1 MVCIVD
7 LINNNSRPLIFLGS
21 NAALWFITDICN
33 RHQIKVHGIID
44 SDYYGNRSD
53 LEGIPVVDTELAFAD
68 HEKLKYYKENFN
80 FFLVVNWTGQQD
92 AIHERDFNKRL
103 QFIELIEKYD
113 LNCISLVDPTS
124 VVHSTN
130 VIGKNVLIDSFC
142 YISAYN
148 TIGDFTNIYAYA
160 AIGHH
165 NIIGN
170 NCVIQRQ
177 SGIHMY
183 NILEDNV
190 YVGLS
195 TQVFG
200 EQLILKQG
208 TVIHPCLGVNRST
221 KENEI
226 VSLAG
231 RDLRR
236 IYPYIQE
243 G

>member
-33 RHQIKVHGIID
+33 RRHIKVHGIID
-44 SDYYGNRSD
+44 SDYFGNKDD

-68 HEKLKYYKENFN
+68 PDKLKYYKENFN
-80 FFLVVNWTGQQD
+80 FFLVVNWTGQKD
-92 AIHERDFNKRL
+92 SVHARDFKKRL

-124 VVHSTN
+124 VVHHTN

-142 YISAYN
+142 YISAHN
-148 TIGDFTNIYAYA
+148 EIGDFTNIYAYA

-165 NIIGN
+165 NMIGR

-177 SGIHMY
+177 SGVHMH
-183 NILEDNV
+183 NTLEENV

-200 EQLILKQG
+200 DHLTLG
-208 TVIHPCLGVNRST
+208 TGTIIHPCLAVNRST
-221 KENEI
+221 KANET

-231 RDLRR
+231 KDLRR
-236 IYPYIQE
+236 IYPFIQE